1 MIQKMS
7 NTKLQSYRN
16 IGICAHVDAGKT
28 TTTERILYYTGL
40 THKIGEVHDGAAT
53 MDWMEQ
59 EQERG
64 ITITSAATTVF
75 WKGMNNQF
83 DDKHRINIIDTPGHV
98 DFTIE
103 VERALRVLDGAVV
116 VFCGL
121 SGVEPQSETVWRQAD
136 KYEVPRIVFVNKMDR
151 PGADFKRVVK
161 QVRDRLKA
169 KILPVQLNIGSEE
182 KFQGVIDL
190 IQMKSIIWEGDT
202 NGLSYIEGKVPQ
214 NLLEESLKL
223 RNDIIEVACEEDE
236 DLMDKYINGL
246 EPSTEEIH
254 SSLRKRVI
262 KNDIILAFCGSAFK
276 NKGIQPVLDAV
287 IRYLPSPIDIPP
299 VSGQLENGEPVIR
312 KPLKSDPFSALVF
325 KLAADQFV
333 GNLTFLRVYSGTL
346 NSGDFV
352 YNFTNKKKER
362 IGRLV
367 QMHANNR
374 EEVKTVGAGDIISC
388 IGLKNVRTGD
398 TLCDIQNPILLERIE
413 FPDPVIS
420 VSLEPK
426 TKADQEKMSI
436 ALSRL
441 SLEDPS
447 FKINT
452 DKETSQTVISGMGEL
467 HLDIIVDR
475 MHREFGVSANV
486 GTPQVAYRETI
497 KSEAKSE
504 GKFIRQSG
512 GRGQYGHVMIK
523 VEPHTSGKGFEFV
536 DSIVGGVI
544 PREYISSVQKGVE
557 EQLKTGIISGYPV
570 IDIKVT
576 LYDGSFHEVDS
587 SEIAFKV
594 AGSMAIKAAV
604 KKASP
609 IILEPIMTAEVVT
622 PENYMGDVMGD
633 ISRRRGNILNMEDRR
648 SLKVVNANI
657 PLSEMFGYATNLRS
671 ISQGRA
677 SFSMEFVK
685 YSEMPINIAEE
696 IIKDKIKS

>member
-1 MIQKMS
+1 
-7 NTKLQSYRN
+7 
-16 IGICAHVDAGKT
+16 
-28 TTTERILYYTGL
+28 
-40 THKIGEVHDGAAT
+40 
-53 MDWMEQ
+53 
-59 EQERG
+59 
-64 ITITSAATTVF
+64 
-75 WKGMNNQF
+75 
-83 DDKHRINIIDTPGHV
+83 
-98 DFTIE
+98 
-103 VERALRVLDGAVV
+103 
-116 VFCGL
+116 
-121 SGVEPQSETVWRQAD
+121 
-136 KYEVPRIVFVNKMDR
+136 
-151 PGADFKRVVK
+151 
-161 QVRDRLKA
+161 
-169 KILPVQLNIGSEE
+169 
-182 KFQGVIDL
+182 
-190 IQMKSIIWEGDT
+190 
-202 NGLSYIEGKVPQ
+202 
-214 NLLEESLKL
+214 
-223 RNDIIEVACEEDE
+223 
-236 DLMDKYINGL
+236 
-246 EPSTEEIH
+246 
-254 SSLRKRVI
+254 
-262 KNDIILAFCGSAFK
+262 
-276 NKGIQPVLDAV
+276 
-287 IRYLPSPIDIPP
+287 
-299 VSGQLENGEPVIR
+299 
-312 KPLKSDPFSALVF
+312 
-325 KLAADQFV
+325 
-333 GNLTFLRVYSGTL
+333 
-346 NSGDFV
+346 
-352 YNFTNKKKER
+352 
-362 IGRLV
+362 
-367 QMHANNR
+367 MHANNR

-426 TKADQEKMSI
+426 TKVDQEKMSI

-523 VEPHTSGKGFEFV
+523 VEPQTSGKGFEFV

-609 IILEPIMTAEVVT
+609 IILEPIMTAEVIT

>member
-223 RNDIIEVACEEDE
+223 RNNIIEVACEEDE
-236 DLMDKYINGL
+236 DLMDKYLNGL

-426 TKADQEKMSI
+426 TKVDQEKMSI

-523 VEPHTSGKGFEFV
+523 VEPQTSGKGFEFV

-609 IILEPIMTAEVVT
+609 IILEPIMTAEVIT

>member
-1 MIQKMS
+1 
-7 NTKLQSYRN
+7 L
-16 IGICAHVDAGKT
+16 
-28 TTTERILYYTGL
+28 
-40 THKIGEVHDGAAT
+40 
-53 MDWMEQ
+53 
-59 EQERG
+59 
-64 ITITSAATTVF
+64 
-75 WKGMNNQF
+75 
-83 DDKHRINIIDTPGHV
+83 
-98 DFTIE
+98 
-103 VERALRVLDGAVV
+103 
-116 VFCGL
+116 
-121 SGVEPQSETVWRQAD
+121 
-136 KYEVPRIVFVNKMDR
+136 
-151 PGADFKRVVK
+151 
-161 QVRDRLKA
+161 
-169 KILPVQLNIGSEE
+169 
-182 KFQGVIDL
+182 
-190 IQMKSIIWEGDT
+190 
-202 NGLSYIEGKVPQ
+202 
-214 NLLEESLKL
+214 
-223 RNDIIEVACEEDE
+223 
-236 DLMDKYINGL
+236 
-246 EPSTEEIH
+246 
-254 SSLRKRVI
+254 
-262 KNDIILAFCGSAFK
+262 
-276 NKGIQPVLDAV
+276 
-287 IRYLPSPIDIPP
+287 IPP
-299 VSGQLENGEPVIR
+299 VSGQLDNGEPVIR

-426 TKADQEKMSI
+426 TKVDQEKMSI

-523 VEPHTSGKGFEFV
+523 VEPQTSGKGFEFV

-604 KKASP
+604 KKSSP

>member
-223 RNDIIEVACEEDE
+223 RNNIIEVACEEDE
-236 DLMDKYINGL
+236 DLMDKYLNGL

-426 TKADQEKMSI
+426 TKVDQEKMSI

>member
-497 KSEAKSE
+497 KSAAKSE

-523 VEPHTSGKGFEFV
+523 VEPQTSGKGFEFV

>member
-426 TKADQEKMSI
+426 TKVDQEKMSI

-497 KSEAKSE
+497 KSAAKSE

>member
-497 KSEAKSE
+497 KSAAKSE

>member
-1 MIQKMS
+1 MS

-223 RNDIIEVACEEDE
+223 RNNIIEVACEEDE
-236 DLMDKYINGL
+236 DLMDKYLNGL

-388 IGLKNVRTGD
+388 IGLKNVRT
-398 TLCDIQNPILLERIE
+398 
-413 FPDPVIS
+413 
-420 VSLEPK
+420 
-426 TKADQEKMSI
+426 
-436 ALSRL
+436 
-441 SLEDPS
+441 
-447 FKINT
+447 
-452 DKETSQTVISGMGEL
+452 
-467 HLDIIVDR
+467 
-475 MHREFGVSANV
+475 
-486 GTPQVAYRETI
+486 
-497 KSEAKSE
+497 
-504 GKFIRQSG
+504 
-512 GRGQYGHVMIK
+512 
-523 VEPHTSGKGFEFV
+523 
-536 DSIVGGVI
+536 
-544 PREYISSVQKGVE
+544 
-557 EQLKTGIISGYPV
+557 
-570 IDIKVT
+570 
-576 LYDGSFHEVDS
+576 
-587 SEIAFKV
+587 
-594 AGSMAIKAAV
+594 
-604 KKASP
+604 
-609 IILEPIMTAEVVT
+609 
-622 PENYMGDVMGD
+622 
-633 ISRRRGNILNMEDRR
+633 
-648 SLKVVNANI
+648 
-657 PLSEMFGYATNLRS
+657 
-671 ISQGRA
+671 
-677 SFSMEFVK
+677 
-685 YSEMPINIAEE
+685 
-696 IIKDKIKS
+696 

>member
-223 RNDIIEVACEEDE
+223 RNNIIEVACEEDE
-236 DLMDKYINGL
+236 DLMDKYLNGL

-388 IGLKNVRTGD
+388 IGLKNVRT
-398 TLCDIQNPILLERIE
+398 
-413 FPDPVIS
+413 
-420 VSLEPK
+420 
-426 TKADQEKMSI
+426 
-436 ALSRL
+436 
-441 SLEDPS
+441 
-447 FKINT
+447 
-452 DKETSQTVISGMGEL
+452 
-467 HLDIIVDR
+467 
-475 MHREFGVSANV
+475 
-486 GTPQVAYRETI
+486 
-497 KSEAKSE
+497 
-504 GKFIRQSG
+504 
-512 GRGQYGHVMIK
+512 
-523 VEPHTSGKGFEFV
+523 
-536 DSIVGGVI
+536 
-544 PREYISSVQKGVE
+544 
-557 EQLKTGIISGYPV
+557 
-570 IDIKVT
+570 
-576 LYDGSFHEVDS
+576 
-587 SEIAFKV
+587 
-594 AGSMAIKAAV
+594 
-604 KKASP
+604 
-609 IILEPIMTAEVVT
+609 
-622 PENYMGDVMGD
+622 
-633 ISRRRGNILNMEDRR
+633 
-648 SLKVVNANI
+648 
-657 PLSEMFGYATNLRS
+657 
-671 ISQGRA
+671 
-677 SFSMEFVK
+677 
-685 YSEMPINIAEE
+685 
-696 IIKDKIKS
+696 

>member
-1 MIQKMS
+1 
-7 NTKLQSYRN
+7 
-16 IGICAHVDAGKT
+16 
-28 TTTERILYYTGL
+28 
-40 THKIGEVHDGAAT
+40 
-53 MDWMEQ
+53 
-59 EQERG
+59 
-64 ITITSAATTVF
+64 
-75 WKGMNNQF
+75 MNNQF

-190 IQMKSIIWEGDT
+190 IQMKSIILEGDT

-236 DLMDKYINGL
+236 DLMDKYLNGL

-420 VSLEPK
+420 VSL
-426 TKADQEKMSI
+426 
-436 ALSRL
+436 
-441 SLEDPS
+441 
-447 FKINT
+447 
-452 DKETSQTVISGMGEL
+452 
-467 HLDIIVDR
+467 
-475 MHREFGVSANV
+475 
-486 GTPQVAYRETI
+486 
-497 KSEAKSE
+497 
-504 GKFIRQSG
+504 
-512 GRGQYGHVMIK
+512 
-523 VEPHTSGKGFEFV
+523 
-536 DSIVGGVI
+536 
-544 PREYISSVQKGVE
+544 
-557 EQLKTGIISGYPV
+557 
-570 IDIKVT
+570 
-576 LYDGSFHEVDS
+576 
-587 SEIAFKV
+587 
-594 AGSMAIKAAV
+594 
-604 KKASP
+604 
-609 IILEPIMTAEVVT
+609 
-622 PENYMGDVMGD
+622 
-633 ISRRRGNILNMEDRR
+633 
-648 SLKVVNANI
+648 
-657 PLSEMFGYATNLRS
+657 
-671 ISQGRA
+671 
-677 SFSMEFVK
+677 
-685 YSEMPINIAEE
+685 
-696 IIKDKIKS
+696 

>member
-1 MIQKMS
+1 
-7 NTKLQSYRN
+7 
-16 IGICAHVDAGKT
+16 
-28 TTTERILYYTGL
+28 
-40 THKIGEVHDGAAT
+40 
-53 MDWMEQ
+53 
-59 EQERG
+59 
-64 ITITSAATTVF
+64 
-75 WKGMNNQF
+75 
-83 DDKHRINIIDTPGHV
+83 
-98 DFTIE
+98 
-103 VERALRVLDGAVV
+103 
-116 VFCGL
+116 
-121 SGVEPQSETVWRQAD
+121 
-136 KYEVPRIVFVNKMDR
+136 
-151 PGADFKRVVK
+151 
-161 QVRDRLKA
+161 
-169 KILPVQLNIGSEE
+169 
-182 KFQGVIDL
+182 
-190 IQMKSIIWEGDT
+190 
-202 NGLSYIEGKVPQ
+202 
-214 NLLEESLKL
+214 
-223 RNDIIEVACEEDE
+223 
-236 DLMDKYINGL
+236 
-246 EPSTEEIH
+246 
-254 SSLRKRVI
+254 
-262 KNDIILAFCGSAFK
+262 
-276 NKGIQPVLDAV
+276 
-287 IRYLPSPIDIPP
+287 
-299 VSGQLENGEPVIR
+299 
-312 KPLKSDPFSALVF
+312 
-325 KLAADQFV
+325 
-333 GNLTFLRVYSGTL
+333 
-346 NSGDFV
+346 
-352 YNFTNKKKER
+352 
-362 IGRLV
+362 
-367 QMHANNR
+367 
-374 EEVKTVGAGDIISC
+374 
-388 IGLKNVRTGD
+388 
-398 TLCDIQNPILLERIE
+398 
-413 FPDPVIS
+413 
-420 VSLEPK
+420 
-426 TKADQEKMSI
+426 MSI

-497 KSEAKSE
+497 KSAAKSE

-523 VEPHTSGKGFEFV
+523 VEPQTSGKGFEFV